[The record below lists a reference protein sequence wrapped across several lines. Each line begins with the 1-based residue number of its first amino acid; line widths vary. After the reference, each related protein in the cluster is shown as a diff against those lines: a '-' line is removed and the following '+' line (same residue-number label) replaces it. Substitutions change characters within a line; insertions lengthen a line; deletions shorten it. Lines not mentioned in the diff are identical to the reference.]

1 VRWQNPERGLIAPD
15 RFIPIADES
24 GLIVEIGGWVL
35 AKACAQM
42 RAWHEQGFAGLSIAV
57 NVSAVQFGQ
66 PRLLEVV
73 SRTLEESRLDPRCLT
88 LEITEGVLMKD
99 AESAVGMLRALKNM
113 GVKIAV
119 DDFGTGY
126 SSLTYLKRFPID
138 VLKIDRSFVRDL
150 AADEDDAAIVR
161 AIIALAKSLHL
172 TTVAEGVETV
182 EQANLLR
189 AQDVERF
196 QGYYFSRP
204 LSNEKISEKLAK
216 GHFRPAVTGS

>member
-1 VRWQNPERGLIAPD
+1 MRWQHPERGLIPPD

-42 RAWHEQGFAGLSIAV
+42 RAWHEQGFADLSIAV

-73 SRTLEESRLDPRCLT
+73 SRTLEESRLDPHYLT
-88 LEITEGVLMKD
+88 LEITEGVLMQD
-99 AESAVGMLRALKNM
+99 AETAVGMLRALKNM

-119 DDFGTGY
+119 NDFGTGY

-150 AADEDDAAIVR
+150 
-161 AIIALAKSLHL
+161 
-172 TTVAEGVETV
+172 
-182 EQANLLR
+182 
-189 AQDVERF
+189 VER
-196 QGYYFSRP
+196 
-204 LSNEKISEKLAK
+204 
-216 GHFRPAVTGS
+216 